1 MVVEE
6 KVIIL
11 NHPCFQEILLLQVPL
26 KGMMEE
32 VTGVPHHSIVV
43 QVVAAVAQVL
53 QVLLPLL
60 RLLQELVVLDQV
72 HGQEIVL

>member
-1 MVVEE
+1 MEIKVV
-6 KVIIL
+6 IL
-11 NHPCFQEILLLQVPL
+11 YPKEILE
-26 KGMMEE
+26 G
-32 VTGVPHHSIVV
+32 VTGVQQDSIVV